1 MSYIPVSRYGKI
13 VSVCIYLTTHCAFI
27 NYTDHIAP
35 GKAMEALQGKFI
47 GGRNILIRYPDSAVN
62 ATSKRTRAM

>member
-13 VSVCIYLTTHCAFI
+13 MSVCIYVEKLCAFI

-35 GKAMEALQGKFI
+35 GKAMKALQGRFI
-47 GGRNILIRYPDSAVN
+47 GGKNILIRFPDSAAN
-62 ATSKRTRAM
+62 QISKRTKAM